1 MAFHNSIFQEP
12 AMIEKTRLRGL
23 DLITSVIF
31 FLLAI
36 YILIGAM
43 GMPLKDSYAGVDS
56 VWYVSPALLP
66 IIIGIAMLLLSTAIF
81 TNALKDGGWSA
92 LLLIISE
99 SKNKKFLSD
108 ANMRYAGVLVPLIA
122 MVYINITRIDFFIT
136 VVLYL
141 IFTISVFHIDDLL
154 IMRKMVYLYTGEML
168 FLLFLAVFGLD
179 IKLKAFFP
187 YALDILAI
195 AFIVSIIAVLV
206 VLCKKEG
213 NPVYWKKLKQA
224 LLMSFLTPLF
234 IVPLFRFMLRVPLP
248 VEGVVVNAM
257 SALYYVF
264 R

>member
-1 MAFHNSIFQEP
+1 
-12 AMIEKTRLRGL
+12 MIEKARLRGL
-23 DLITSVIF
+23 DLITSILF

-66 IIIGIAMLLLSTAIF
+66 IIIGIAMLLLSAAIF
-81 TNALKDGGWSA
+81 FNGLKDGGWKA
-92 LLLIISE
+92 LQTIIIE
-99 SKNKKFLSD
+99 SKNIKFLSD

-154 IMRKMVYLYTGEML
+154 IMRKMVYLYTGEMV
-168 FLLFLAVFGLD
+168 FLLFLAIFGLD
-179 IKLKAFFP
+179 IKLKAIYP
-187 YALDILAI
+187 YSLDILAI
-195 AFIVSIIAVLV
+195 AFIISIIV
-206 VLCKKEG
+206 VLIILCQKAN
-213 NPVYWKKLKQA
+213 NPVYCKNLRQA

-248 VEGVVVNAM
+248 VEGLVVNAM
-257 SALYYVF
+257 SALYYLF